1 VSGHPKVSEGHY
13 EIQELKIYYKRFDA
27 GEGARKLLTLHGGP
41 GMSHDYL
48 LPLSEL
54 AKRGITVLFYDQFG
68 CGRSEEPRDLSKYT
82 IDFGVEEAE
91 QVRRAAFGDDHDDEE
106 KIYLMGSSYGGALA
120 LAYSLKYQK
129 NLRALIISGGLASVP
144 YTAKEMGRLRSKLP
158 KKIQALMAKYEKTGD
173 YANPD
178 YARAVDYFYKKH
190 LLRMKK
196 WPKEVTTSLEYAA
209 SRKVYGIMNGPNEF
223 TITGTIKDW
232 DITNEIH
239 RITIP
244 TLITV
249 GRYDEVTKN
258 VATAIKRELPNSRV
272 KVFNKSSHLTMWEE
286 TRLYLKTLENFIKTY

>member
-1 VSGHPKVSEGHY
+1 VSHPKVSEGNY
-13 EIQELKIYYKRFDA
+13 EIQGLKIYYKRFDA

-48 LPLSEL
+48 LPLSKL
-54 AKRGITVLFYDQFG
+54 AERGITVLFYDQFG

-91 QVRRAAFGDDHDDEE
+91 QVRRAAFGDYE

-120 LAYSLKYQK
+120 LAYTLKYQN
-129 NLRALIISGGLASVP
+129 NLRALIVSGGLSSVP
-144 YTAKEMGRLRSKLP
+144 YAAKEMNRLRSDLP
-158 KKIQALMAKYEKTGD
+158 KKIQAIMTKYEKTGD
-173 YANPD
+173 YANPE
-178 YARAVDYFYKKH
+178 YVRAVDYFYKKH

-196 WPKEVTTSLEYAA
+196 WPKEVVTSLDYAA

-232 DITNEIH
+232 DITDAIH

-258 VATAIKRELPNSRV
+258 VAMAIKKEITNSRL

-286 TRLYLKTLENFIKTY
+286 TSLYLKTLENFIKKN